1 MYVVWSTGY
10 SGAMHEV
17 QAKVAECSRG
27 AGLDDPIAARIK
39 QIDSVVAK
47 LRRMP
52 TKLSGLEDIAG
63 CRIAVPTTGDVDR
76 LLAQCVTLDVSRVRD
91 YRESPNNS
99 YRAVHLTVRAG
110 DRKPVELQLRTHL
123 QDLWANLAE
132 RCAAL
137 IDLQLKYGGGP
148 SDLRDLLKLTSVY
161 AATLD
166 GERAGIRGRRAR
178 VDDFARSFGTLVDNA
193 PDLLTKTAATLA
205 AEEGQLSQKIEDFRG
220 ICDDFV
226 RRLRDDR

>member
-1 MYVVWSTGY
+1 MYVVWSTSY

-17 QAKVAECSRG
+17 QAKVAGCSRG

-99 YRAVHLTVRAG
+99 YRAVHLTVRAS

-148 SDLRDLLKLTSVY
+148 SDLRDLLKVTSVY

-166 GERAGIRGRRAR
+166 EERARIRGRRAR
-178 VDDFARSFGTLVDNA
+178 LDDFAQSFNTLVDDA
-193 PDLLTKTAATLA
+193 PDLLSKTAATLEA
-205 AEEGQLSQKIEDFRG
+205 KEGQLSQEIEDFRG

-226 RRLRDDR
+226 RRLRDGR